1 MSGTPHSTGKA
12 RALSARASGPLQGRA
27 DVPGD
32 KSVSHR
38 ALILGAMCVGRTTIT
53 GLLEADDVLNT
64 AVAMRALG
72 ADVVR
77 AASGTW
83 DVHGVGVGGFAQP
96 GAPLNF
102 GNSGTGCRLSMG
114 AVATTP
120 ISVRFDGDAS
130 LRRRPMER
138 VLQPLSLFGATWE
151 SHETALLPLTLKG
164 ARSPIPIEYELPVAS
179 AQVKS
184 ALLLAALN
192 APGRTTI
199 VERIPTRDHTERM
212 LKAFGAGIRVE
223 GNAISIVGEVELKPA
238 HIAVPRDPS
247 SAAFPLVAALIVPD
261 SDVTIPGMMLNPG
274 RTGLLT
280 TLCQM
285 GAKIAIENRRTAG
298 GEDVGDVR
306 ARFSALKGV
315 EVPPDRA
322 PSMIDEYP
330 ILAIAAAFAE
340 GRTTM
345 RGVGELRVKES
356 DRLAAIATGLRAI
369 GVTATETKDSLVVEG
384 RGGDV
389 PGGGSIITDM
399 DHRIAMSFLVA
410 GLAARATVAVD
421 DATMIATSFPN
432 FETLMKTLG
441 AQMETT
447 R

>member
-1 MSGTPHSTGKA
+1 VLADGDTHISGFLAGEDCLSTA
-12 RALSARASGPLQGRA
+12 RAL
-27 DVPGD
+27 
-32 KSVSHR
+32 
-38 ALILGAMCVGRTTIT
+38 
-53 GLLEADDVLNT
+53 E
-64 AVAMRALG
+64 ALG
-72 ADVVR
+72 VR
-77 AASGTW
+77 IERPQETEVL
-83 DVHGVGVGGFAQP
+83 VHGVGAQGLRGP
-96 GAPLNF
+96 ATALDMGNAGTAMRLFTGLLAPQRF
-102 GNSGTGCRLSMG
+102 NSTL
-114 AVATTP
+114 
-120 ISVRFDGDAS
+120 IGDAS
-130 LRRRPMER
+130 LMRRPMER

-212 LKAFGAGIRVE
+212 LHAFGAGIRVE

-280 TLCQM
+280 TLCEM

-410 GLAARATVAVD
+410 GLAARAVVAVD